1 MKSLL
6 SLLARYALTLSAA
19 AAATLLAFMMW
30 KHYAQTP
37 WTRDGRVR
45 ADVVQIAPDVSGPVI
60 SVAVRDNQWVNRGD
74 VLYTI
79 DPRWLKLAVV
89 SAQADV
95 ESKRHEMLM
104 RHVAAANYHG
114 ALAALDLAELNLAHA
129 TVRAPVSGYVTH
141 LRLRPGD
148 YATAGET
155 KVAIVDAHSFWVV
168 GYFEETKLRHIRVG
182 DAAQVVLMGY
192 EPVITGHVE
201 SIGHGIGDSND
212 ETGGLGLPDVEPTFS
227 WVRLAQRVPVRIH
240 IDRLPQGV
248 ELVAGLSAS
257 VAVGR

>member
-1 MKSLL
+1 M
-6 SLLARYALTLSAA
+6 
-19 AAATLLAFMMW
+19 
-30 KHYAQTP
+30 
-37 WTRDGRVR
+37 
-45 ADVVQIAPDVSGPVI
+45 
-60 SVAVRDNQWVNRGD
+60 
-74 VLYTI
+74 
-79 DPRWLKLAVV
+79 
-89 SAQADV
+89 
-95 ESKRHEMLM
+95 
-104 RHVAAANYHG
+104 
-114 ALAALDLAELNLAHA
+114 
-129 TVRAPVSGYVTH
+129 RAPVSGYVTH

-212 ETGGLGLPDVEPTFS
+212 EAGGLGLPDVEPTFS

-240 IDRLPQGV
+240 IDRLPEGV